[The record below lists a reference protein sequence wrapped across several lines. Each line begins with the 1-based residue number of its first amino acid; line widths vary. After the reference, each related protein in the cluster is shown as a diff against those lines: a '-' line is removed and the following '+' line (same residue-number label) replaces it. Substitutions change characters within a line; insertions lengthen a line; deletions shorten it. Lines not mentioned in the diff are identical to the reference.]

1 MIFLN
6 NYNVGRKMLIGSI
19 TTLLSWMYKVG
30 EWVVGG
36 CKTDTLVRWLH

>member
-1 MIFLN
+1 MIILN

-36 CKTDTLVRWLH
+36 CNTDTF

>member
-19 TTLLSWMYKVG
+19 TLLLSWMDKVG
-30 EWVVGG
+30 EWVVGW
-36 CKTDTLVRWLH
+36 CNADPF

>member
-19 TTLLSWMYKVG
+19 TTLLSRMYKVG

-36 CKTDTLVRWLH
+36 CKTDLF

>member
-6 NYNVGRKMLIGSI
+6 NCNVGRKMLIGSI
-19 TTLLSWMYKVG
+19 TTQLSWMYKVG

-36 CKTDTLVRWLH
+36 CNADSF

>member
-19 TTLLSWMYKVG
+19 TILLSWMYKVG
-30 EWVVGG
+30 VGSRKVQ
-36 CKTDTLVRWLH
+36 CRFFLTQFIE